1 MSHWTIEQLQQRLAE
16 NFGAA
21 NVAVLKDAENTLQ
34 VVLADAGDLEIT
46 LVLSEDQIYVSTP
59 LVTGAQVQDR
69 AAFNDACLRMNPINP
84 LSNLGL
90 STVDGQDVYVV
101 FGELSADST
110 ETQIVLEIRTLGVN
124 AIDAIESLKPF
135 LVNA

>member
-21 NVAVLKDAENTLQ
+21 NVAVLEDAENALQ
-34 VVLADAGDLEIT
+34 VVLAEAGDLEIT

-110 ETQIVLEIRTLGVN
+110 EAQIVLEIRTLGVN

-135 LVNA
+135 LVKA

>member
-16 NFGAA
+16 NFGAT
-21 NVAVLKDAENTLQ
+21 NVAVLKDAENALQ

>member
-21 NVAVLKDAENTLQ
+21 NVAVLEDAENALQ
-34 VVLADAGDLEIT
+34 VVLAEAGDLEIT

-135 LVNA
+135 LVKA

>member
-21 NVAVLKDAENTLQ
+21 NVAVLKEAENTLQ

-110 ETQIVLEIRTLGVN
+110 EAQIVLEIRTLGVN

>member
-16 NFGAA
+16 NFGGA
-21 NVAVLKDAENTLQ
+21 NVAVLEDAENALQ
-34 VVLADAGDLEIT
+34 VVLAEAGDLEIT
-46 LVLSEDQIYVSTP
+46 LVLSEGQIYVSTP

-110 ETQIVLEIRTLGVN
+110 EAQIVLEIRTLGIN

-135 LVNA
+135 LVKA

>member
-1 MSHWTIEQLQQRLAE
+1 MSHWTIEQLRQRLAE
-16 NFGAA
+16 NFGDAQ
-21 NVAVLKDAENTLQ
+21 VASLEDAENALQ
-34 VVLADAGDLEIT
+34 VVLAEAGDLEIT

-69 AAFNDACLRMNPINP
+69 AGFNDACLRMNPINP

-110 ETQIVLEIRTLGVN
+110 ESQIVLEIRTLGVN

>member
-110 ETQIVLEIRTLGVN
+110 EAQIVLEIRTLGVN

>member
-1 MSHWTIEQLQQRLAE
+1 MSHWTTEALHQRLAE

-21 NVAVLKDAENTLQ
+21 NVAVLPEAEGALQ
-34 VVLADAGDLEIT
+34 VVLTDAGDLEIT

-59 LVTGAQVQDR
+59 LVTGHQVQDR
-69 AAFNDACLRMNPINP
+69 AAFNDACLRLNPINP

-90 STVDGQDVYVV
+90 ASVDGEDVYVV

-110 ETQIVLEIRTLGVN
+110 ESQIVLEIRTLGVN
-124 AIDAIESLKPF
+124 AIDAIETLTPF
-135 LVNA
+135 LVHA

>member
-16 NFGAA
+16 HFGAV

-69 AAFNDACLRMNPINP
+69 SAFNDACLRMNPINP

-110 ETQIVLEIRTLGVN
+110 EAQIVLEIRTLGVN

>member
-16 NFGAA
+16 NFGGA
-21 NVAVLKDAENTLQ
+21 NVAVLEDAENALQ
-34 VVLADAGDLEIT
+34 VVLAEAGDLEIT

-135 LVNA
+135 LVKA

>member
-21 NVAVLKDAENTLQ
+21 NVAVLKEAENTLQ

>member
-16 NFGAA
+16 NFGAS
-21 NVAVLKDAENTLQ
+21 NVAALEDAENALQ
-34 VVLADAGDLEIT
+34 VVLAEAGDLEIT

-135 LVNA
+135 LVKA

>member
-16 NFGAA
+16 NFGDA
-21 NVAVLKDAENTLQ
+21 NVAVLEDAENALQ
-34 VVLADAGDLEIT
+34 VVLTEAGDLEIT

-110 ETQIVLEIRTLGVN
+110 EAQIVLEIRTLGVN

-135 LVNA
+135 LVKA

>member
-1 MSHWTIEQLQQRLAE
+1 MPHWTTEQLHQRLAE

-21 NVAVLKDAENTLQ
+21 NVAVLEDAEGALQ
-34 VVLADAGDLEIT
+34 VVLAEAGDLEVT
-46 LVLSEDQIYVSTP
+46 LVVSEDQIHVSTP

-69 AAFNDACLRMNPINP
+69 AAFNDACLRLNPINP

-90 STVDGQDVYVV
+90 ATVDGEDVYVV

-110 ETQIVLEIRTLGVN
+110 EAQIVLEIRTLGVN
-124 AIDAIESLKPF
+124 AIDAIETLKPF
-135 LVNA
+135 LVHA

>member
-1 MSHWTIEQLQQRLAE
+1 MSHWTTEQLHQRLAE

-21 NVAVLKDAENTLQ
+21 NVAVLEDAEGALQ
-34 VVLADAGDLEIT
+34 VVLAEAGDLEIT
-46 LVLSEDQIYVSTP
+46 LVVSEDQIYVSTP

-69 AAFNDACLRMNPINP
+69 AAFNDACLRLNPINP

-90 STVDGQDVYVV
+90 ATVDGEDVYVV

-110 ETQIVLEIRTLGVN
+110 EAQIVLEIRTLGVN
-124 AIDAIESLKPF
+124 AIDAIETLKPF
-135 LVNA
+135 LVHA

>member
-1 MSHWTIEQLQQRLAE
+1 MSHWTTEQLHQRLAA
-16 NFGAA
+16 NFGTA
-21 NVAVLKDAENTLQ
+21 NVAVLEDAEGALQ

-59 LVTGAQVQDR
+59 LVTGTQVQDR
-69 AAFNDACLRMNPINP
+69 AAFNDACLRLNPINP

-90 STVDGQDVYVV
+90 ATVDGQDVYVV

-110 ETQIVLEIRTLGVN
+110 EAQIVLEIRTLGVN
-124 AIDAIESLKPF
+124 AIDAIETLKPF
-135 LVNA
+135 LVHA

>member
-1 MSHWTIEQLQQRLAE
+1 MSHWTTEQLRQRLAE

-21 NVAVLKDAENTLQ
+21 NVAVLEDAEGALQ
-34 VVLADAGDLEIT
+34 VVLTEAGDLEIT
-46 LVLSEDQIYVSTP
+46 LVVSEDQIYVSTP

-69 AAFNDACLRMNPINP
+69 AAFNDACLRLNPINP

-90 STVDGQDVYVV
+90 ATVDGNDVYVV

-110 ETQIVLEIRTLGVN
+110 EAQIVLEIRTLGVN
-124 AIDAIESLKPF
+124 AIDAIETLKPF
-135 LVNA
+135 LVHA

>member
-1 MSHWTIEQLQQRLAE
+1 MPHWTTEQLHPRLADH
-16 NFGAA
+16 FGSA
-21 NVAVLKDAENTLQ
+21 NVAVLEDAEGALQ
-34 VVLADAGDLEIT
+34 VVLAEAGDLEIT

-59 LVTGAQVQDR
+59 LVTGKQVADR
-69 AAFNDACLRMNPINP
+69 AAFNDACLRLNPINP

-90 STVDGQDVYVV
+90 ATVDGEDVYVV

-110 ETQIVLEIRTLGVN
+110 EAQIVLEIRTLGVN

-135 LVNA
+135 LVHA

>member
-1 MSHWTIEQLQQRLAE
+1 MPHWTTEQLHQRLAE

-21 NVAVLKDAENTLQ
+21 NVAVLEEAEGALQ
-34 VVLADAGDLEIT
+34 VVLAEAGDLEIT
-46 LVLSEDQIYVSTP
+46 LVVSEDQIYVSTP

-69 AAFNDACLRMNPINP
+69 AAFNDACLRLNPINP

-90 STVDGQDVYVV
+90 ATVDGEDVYVV

-110 ETQIVLEIRTLGVN
+110 EAQIVLEIRTLGVN
-124 AIDAIESLKPF
+124 AIDAIETLKPF
-135 LVNA
+135 LVHA

>member
-1 MSHWTIEQLQQRLAE
+1 MSHWTIEQLQLRLAE

-21 NVAVLKDAENTLQ
+21 NVAVLKEAENTLQ

>member
-1 MSHWTIEQLQQRLAE
+1 MSHWTTESLHERLAG

-21 NVAVLKDAENTLQ
+21 NVAMLEDAAGALQ
-34 VVLADAGDLEIT
+34 VVLTEAGDLEIT

-59 LVTGAQVQDR
+59 LVTAAQVRDR
-69 AAFNDACLRMNPINP
+69 AAFNDACLRLNPINP

-90 STVDGQDVYVV
+90 ATVDGEDVYVV

-110 ETQIVLEIRTLGVN
+110 EAQIVLEIRTLGVN
-124 AIDAIESLKPF
+124 AIDAIETLTPF
-135 LVNA
+135 LVHA

>member
-21 NVAVLKDAENTLQ
+21 NVAVLKDAENALQ

>member
-1 MSHWTIEQLQQRLAE
+1 MSHWTTEQLHQRLAE

-21 NVAVLKDAENTLQ
+21 NVAVLEDAEGALQ

-46 LVLSEDQIYVSTP
+46 LVVSEDQVYVSTP
-59 LVTGAQVQDR
+59 LVTAAQVRDR
-69 AAFNDACLRMNPINP
+69 AAFNDACLRLNPINP

-90 STVDGQDVYVV
+90 ATVDGQDVYVV

-110 ETQIVLEIRTLGVN
+110 EAQIVREIRTLGVN
-124 AIDAIESLKPF
+124 AIDAIETLKPF
-135 LVNA
+135 LVHA

>member
-16 NFGAA
+16 NFGGA
-21 NVAVLKDAENTLQ
+21 NVAVLEDAENALQ
-34 VVLADAGDLEIT
+34 VVLAEAGDLEIT

-110 ETQIVLEIRTLGVN
+110 ETQIVLEIRTLGIN

-135 LVNA
+135 LVKA

>member
-16 NFGAA
+16 NFGGA
-21 NVAVLKDAENTLQ
+21 NVAVLEDAENALQ
-34 VVLADAGDLEIT
+34 VVLAEAGDLEIT

-110 ETQIVLEIRTLGVN
+110 EAQIVLEIHTLGIN

-135 LVNA
+135 LVKA

>member
-16 NFGAA
+16 HFGAA

-34 VVLADAGDLEIT
+34 VVLADAGDLEVT

-59 LVTGAQVQDR
+59 LVTGAQVQNR

-90 STVDGQDVYVV
+90 SSVDGQDVYVV

-110 ETQIVLEIRTLGVN
+110 EAQIVLEIRTLGVN

>member
-1 MSHWTIEQLQQRLAE
+1 MSHWTTEQLHQRLAA

-21 NVAVLKDAENTLQ
+21 NVAVLEDAEGALQ

-46 LVLSEDQIYVSTP
+46 LVVSEDQVYVSTP
-59 LVTGAQVQDR
+59 LVTGAQVRDR
-69 AAFNDACLRMNPINP
+69 AAFNDACLRLNPINP

-90 STVDGQDVYVV
+90 ATVDGQDVYVV

-124 AIDAIESLKPF
+124 AIDAIETLKPF
-135 LVNA
+135 LVHA